1 MHSLNLFGSFT
12 SFVIKTFYY
21 AKEFCRKYIYV
32 VDLNYIETV
41 LIVNTGC
48 FLFFRDSVQQD

>member
-48 FLFFRDSVQQD
+48 FFIFQG